1 MPPEKHGKT
10 FATFSSAEIGVAYQ
24 QNTNTSKKDNPMTS
38 LKGKI
43 VFITGAT
50 SGIGLACARQ
60 FAQQGAR
67 LLIAARRE
75 ERLQELSTEL
85 SSTGTDALWLMLDVR
100 NQSAVQTAVDGLPEE
115 WQEIEVLVNNAGLSR
130 GLDTIQEGKLED
142 WEEMIDTNVKGLLY
156 ISRAVLP
163 GMVSRGN
170 GQVINIGSVAGRE
183 VYQKGNVYCATKHAV
198 AALTTGMRLDL
209 LGTGV
214 RVTTIDPGLV
224 ETEFSVVRFHGDQER
239 AAAVYRGLIPLSAD
253 DVADA
258 VIYCATRP
266 PHVSV
271 AEMLLFPTAQ
281 ASATQVTRR

>member
-1 MPPEKHGKT
+1 
-10 FATFSSAEIGVAYQ
+10 
-24 QNTNTSKKDNPMTS
+24 MTS